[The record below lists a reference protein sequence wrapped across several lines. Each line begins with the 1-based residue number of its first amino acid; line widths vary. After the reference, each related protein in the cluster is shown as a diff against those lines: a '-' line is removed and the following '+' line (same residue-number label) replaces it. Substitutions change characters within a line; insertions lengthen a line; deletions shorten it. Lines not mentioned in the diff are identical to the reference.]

1 MEVYV
6 DDMLVKSRKAN
17 NHVSHLDEMF
27 QVLRQYGMKLN
38 PLKCSF
44 GVSSGK
50 FLGFIVHARGIEAN
64 PEQVRAL
71 QDIMTPSTRKEMQ
84 SLKGKVAA
92 LSRFISKATDKCI
105 PFFEALKKDKGKF
118 EWTDECSTAFLN
130 LIGHLQRPPVLS
142 TPNEGEELYLYLA
155 VSSHALSAAL
165 VREDNCAQRPV
176 YFVSKRFTGAE
187 ARYPKLEKLA
197 YCLLITSRKLR
208 HYFQSHSIRVL
219 TDQPL
224 RQVLHRPD
232 TSGGLLKWCI
242 ELSQYDITYH
252 PHTAIKGQAI
262 ADFIAEFTTSEGK
275 DQSEIAED
283 IKWNLFVDGASNEQR
298 SGAGVVIITSRGK
311 KLHYALRL
319 EFAAT
324 NNDAEYEAVIAGL
337 ELALEIGVSSL
348 CLHSDSQLIV
358 NQILGEF
365 QTRGERLTAY
375 LKKTK
380 RLLNQLDHY

>member
-1 MEVYV
+1 M
-6 DDMLVKSRKAN
+6 
-17 NHVSHLDEMF
+17 
-27 QVLRQYGMKLN
+27 
-38 PLKCSF
+38 
-44 GVSSGK
+44 
-50 FLGFIVHARGIEAN
+50 GFIVHARGIEAN

-71 QDIMTPSTRKEMQ
+71 QDIKIPSTRREMQ
-84 SLKGKVAA
+84 SLNGKVAA

-142 TPNEGEELYLYLA
+142 TPNEGEELYLA

-165 VREDNCAQRPV
+165 VREDNRAQRPV
-176 YFVSKRFTGAE
+176 YFVSKRFTGAK

-232 TSGGLLKWCI
+232 TSGRLLKWCI

-252 PHTAIKGQAI
+252 PRTAIKGQAI
-262 ADFIAEFTTSEGK
+262 ADFIVEFTTNEGK
-275 DQSEIAED
+275 EQSEVVEN
-283 IKWNLFVDGASNEQR
+283 IKWNLFVDGASNEQG
-298 SGAGVVIITSRGK
+298 SGVGVVIITPREGSC
-311 KLHYALRL
+311 
-319 EFAAT
+319 T
-324 NNDAEYEAVIAGL
+324 
-337 ELALEIGVSSL
+337 
-348 CLHSDSQLIV
+348 
-358 NQILGEF
+358 
-365 QTRGERLTAY
+365 TP
-375 LKKTK
+375 
-380 RLLNQLDHY
+380 